1 MTVQRIPVKASEIRV
16 GGPDL
21 VLFAIG
27 LGSCVAI
34 VLYDPRAKIGG
45 LAHTMLPSPASS
57 RRPAPPGRFP
67 ETALDA
73 MLEEMKRLGAVQKRI
88 YARLVGGAA
97 MFESI
102 LADEGTPL
110 GTRNIEASRAALKA
124 AGIPIRGEEV
134 GANYGRTI
142 HFHIDDGR
150 ILVNSVRRPDVVI

>member
-1 MTVQRIPVKASEIRV
+1 MTVHRIPVKASEIRV
-16 GGPDL
+16 GGPDE

-34 VLYDPRAKIGG
+34 VLYDPLAKVGG
-45 LAHTMLPSPASS
+45 LAHTMLPSSASS

-67 ETALDA
+67 QSALDV
-73 MLEEMKRLGAVQKRI
+73 MLEEMKQRGAVKKRI

-124 AGIPIRGEEV
+124 AGIRLRAEAV
-134 GANYGRTI
+134 GANYGRTVF
-142 HFHIDDGR
+142 FHIDDGR
-150 ILVNSVRRPDVVI
+150 IVVTSVRRPDVVI